1 MRSTPS
7 LSEYRWY
14 VGVDIAAASVTV
26 IRTTDG
32 RMQPKAVA
40 FSQSASD
47 FAAFQQQLQAHP
59 GAPAQTLIVLEATGS
74 SWIARAVTLHEAGY
88 AVAVLNPC
96 GGSHIRSGVPRP
108 NRRFFDALASDCA
121 CSR

>member
-88 AVAVLNPC
+88 AVAVLNSC
-96 GGSHIRSGVPRP
+96 GGSHIRSKPECGR
-108 NRRFFDALASDCA
+108 AK
-121 CSR
+121 